1 MDVVTSW
8 QDLLGQ
14 APQLLQPVVIA
25 LAGAVPFVEGEGA
38 VVIGVLGGLHP
49 VVAGVAAALGN
60 VVVVALLVL
69 ASARTRR
76 AVAAGRRSGGGGADD
91 DAAGAPGRSSARRVK
106 FQRAYERYGVP
117 GVSLLGPL
125 LLPTHLTATMLAAT
139 GVAVRRV
146 LLWQAVA
153 IAGWTALT
161 ALVVT
166 GVISLVA

>member
-1 MDVVTSW
+1 MDVITFW

-60 VVVVALLVL
+60 FAVVALLVL

-76 AVAAGRRSGGGGADD
+76 AVAAGRPGGGGGAG
-91 DAAGAPGRSSARRVK
+91 AAAPGRGSARREK
-106 FQRAYERYGVP
+106 FQKAYERYGVP

-125 LLPTHLTATMLAAT
+125 LLPTHFTATMLAAT
-139 GVAVRRV
+139 GVGVSRV

-153 IAGWTALT
+153 IVGWTALT
-161 ALVVT
+161 ALIVT
-166 GVISLVA
+166 GVISVVA

>member
-1 MDVVTSW
+1 MDVITFW

-60 VVVVALLVL
+60 FAVVALLVL

-76 AVAAGRRSGGGGADD
+76 AVTAGRSSGGGGADD
-91 DAAGAPGRSSARRVK
+91 AVADPGGRSSARRAK
-106 FQRAYERYGVP
+106 FQKAYERYGVP

-125 LLPTHLTATMLAAT
+125 LLPTHFTATMLAAT
-139 GVAVRRV
+139 GVGVSRV

-153 IAGWTALT
+153 IVGWTTLT
-161 ALVVT
+161 ALIIT
-166 GVISLVA
+166 GVISVVA